1 MAYSR
6 HSFESKVKCWE
17 CEFPGDVSWFY
28 DIQPEMG
35 MGLLSRYGKNNIEG
49 ESRINM
55 NMEIQSWLQI
65 WKSMKIKPSSQGNPV
80 DELCVLCVIHG
91 VHVSGTTND
100 DDDVGKLAA
109 DK

>member
-1 MAYSR
+1 
-6 HSFESKVKCWE
+6 
-17 CEFPGDVSWFY
+17 
-28 DIQPEMG
+28 
-35 MGLLSRYGKNNIEG
+35 
-49 ESRINM
+49 M
-55 NMEIQSWLQI
+55 NLEIQSGLLI